1 MVRKSAAAALP
12 SDGSDATAQNP
23 PLFAWNWSLTNV
35 TGTAAAPAAARAA
48 AAGRGCATTPA
59 AAPAGLL
66 VAVMAAIASRA
77 AGPVRPAR
85 ISVRLVM
92 FLVPSLVGPARGPNC
107 PGSGG

>member
-66 VAVMAAIASRA
+66 VAVMAAIARRA
-77 AGPVRPAR
+77 AGPGRPGRDYVRFGMFLFPSPFCPAR
-85 ISVRLVM
+85 
-92 FLVPSLVGPARGPNC
+92 C
-107 PGSGG
+107 PECP